1 MPVAA
6 KLSRKLYETLGD
18 EAAEAMVSWMDSV
31 EHNRAELREMNDLAF
46 ARIDARFGEM
56 DARIDGRFSEMDA
69 RIDGRFAEM
78 DARIDGR
85 FGEMDARIDG
95 RFGEM
100 EARFDAK
107 LDREIGQLRQEMAAG
122 FGRVESRIEQRFA
135 DLMKWSLTF
144 WLGSVI
150 ALIGALAILRQFGR

>member
-31 EHNRAELREMNDLAF
+31 ERNRAELREVNDLAF

-56 DARIDGRFSEMDA
+56 EAQFDARFARVDGRFAEMEA

-78 DARIDGR
+78 DAR
-85 FGEMDARIDG
+85 
-95 RFGEM
+95 
-100 EARFDAK
+100 FDAK
-107 LDREIGQLRQEMAAG
+107 LDREIGKLRDEMITG

-150 ALIGALAILRQFGR
+150 ALIGALTVLQRLGR